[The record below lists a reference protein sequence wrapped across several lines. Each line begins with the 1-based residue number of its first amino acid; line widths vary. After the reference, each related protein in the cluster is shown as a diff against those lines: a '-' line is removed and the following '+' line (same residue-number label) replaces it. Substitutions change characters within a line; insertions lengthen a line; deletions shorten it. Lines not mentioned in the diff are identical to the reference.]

1 MMMLVFRGGKLAAV
15 QDREGGKA
23 GGETVETLGP
33 RQIPFLGRTI
43 NYGAFWKRNVGHAR
57 TQTVG
62 ESWGERITQF
72 RSVGMVGDKRTPQGR
87 VGREFLRKPF
97 KTKHENT
104 IPRFLTPPKKELEHI
119 ANLHFSLKKNPCLDI
134 FAHSLLLTTPLE
146 RGKFLSSS
154 SSFHHQGRHRGGL
167 ELSLCLRC
175 SFAFPLLPGWTGGGK
190 GGKGKE
196 SAFAICF
203 VAIP

>member
-72 RSVGMVGDKRTPQGR
+72 RSVGMVGDKRTSQGR
-87 VGREFLRKPF
+87 AGREIKKSLSN
-97 KTKHENT
+97 KTREYNAE
-104 IPRFLTPPKKELEHI
+104 FFTPPKKELEHI
-119 ANLHFSLKKNPCLDI
+119 ANLHFCPKNPCLDI

-190 GGKGKE
+190 GWKGKE